1 MNYKYKIAL
10 SFAMPEQV
18 IVETVYHYLKSK
30 GITVFFAPTAEAQV
44 ELSGRNQREV
54 FFDVFSNQSEYVALF
69 VSQNYIERKVTIEE
83 AKIAIATH
91 NWDGKVIPI
100 YLDKTPLPESL
111 FDPNKVNYFSS
122 NDPAEIAIHL
132 ARKIEAGEEVPERKE
147 VVSDKP
153 AEGFQINNNQVGN
166 QIFIN
171 KNEGGIMF

>member
-10 SFAMPEQV
+10 SFAMPEQE

-69 VSQNYIERKVTIEE
+69 VSQNYIKRKVTIEE

-132 ARKIEAGEEVPERKE
+132 ARKIETGEDVSEKKWLFRTSRRK
-147 VVSDKP
+147 DFKLT
-153 AEGFQINNNQVGN
+153 I
-166 QIFIN
+166 IR
-171 KNEGGIMF
+171 